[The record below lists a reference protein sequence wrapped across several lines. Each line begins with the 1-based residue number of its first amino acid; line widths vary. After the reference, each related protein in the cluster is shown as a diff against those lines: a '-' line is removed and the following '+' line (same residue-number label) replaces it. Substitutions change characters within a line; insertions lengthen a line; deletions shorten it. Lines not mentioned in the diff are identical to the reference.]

1 MPGVP
6 KIRAGRKGA
15 SEDGLARERGVHAF
29 HSRGERATGEA
40 GGGARGSEAH
50 LTHPVFAIST
60 CGERGGR
67 RLAGA

>member
-1 MPGVP
+1 MKRGGEGNVRGRGGPG
-6 KIRAGRKGA
+6 KG
-15 SEDGLARERGVHAF
+15 GVHAF

-50 LTHPVFAIST
+50 LTHPVFEIST